1 MTGFFD
7 TDRWNEIWQTISR
20 NRRRSIMTAL
30 GVFWGIFMLI
40 VLLGAGTGLG
50 RMFRAQLGGTAT
62 NAIFIMSDRTS
73 VPYEGMPTGRS
84 WELDW
89 DDLEALRKLPRIEY
103 ISAICWGNQ
112 RNMSHQDHKGEF
124 GLMGYSPDMQQIAP
138 QQILMGRY
146 LNEVDELRQRKVCVI
161 GLQVWRDLFPGGEDP
176 TGKTI
181 QIGSSYFT
189 VVGVTKPL
197 GGMMAFS
204 DPERTVV
211 IPALLVQQM
220 YGLGRTI
227 DMLALTGY
235 ADEPTQ
241 EVIQECRQS
250 IAARHLIAP
259 DDKKA
264 IYFQDTSEVFGKIM
278 GLFRGISLLTW
289 IVGLGT
295 LLAGIVG
302 ISNIMLVLVRERTQE
317 IGIRRGF
324 APAAPLA
331 TPLRGLHPHSRRGY
345 LRFRCGRRRS
355 LHRRQFLRAGRP
367 DGPTPARY
375 FMADLLRYG
384 DARAGYPRSGQ
395 PAGRHH
401 PCDPGTAD
409 QSRGRDPRR
418 INPETRNKRK
428 KPT

>member
-1 MTGFFD
+1 
-7 TDRWNEIWQTISR
+7 
-20 NRRRSIMTAL
+20 
-30 GVFWGIFMLI
+30 
-40 VLLGAGTGLG
+40 
-50 RMFRAQLGGTAT
+50 
-62 NAIFIMSDRTS
+62 MSDRTS

-103 ISAICWGNQ
+103 ISAVCWGNQ

-317 IGIRRGF
+317 IGIRRAIGASPLTILSQILSESFILTFIAGIFGF
-324 APAAPLA
+324 
-331 TPLRGLHPHSRRGY
+331 G
-345 LRFRCGRRRS
+345 
-355 LHRRQFLRAGRP
+355 AGV
-367 DGPTPARY
+367 GVLSI
-375 FMADLLRYG
+375 ADSFY
-384 DARAGYPRSGQ
+384 ARAAQMDQHLPDISWQISFGMGILALGILVLGSLLAGII
-395 PAGRHH
+395 PATR
-401 PCDPGTAD
+401 AL
-409 QSRGRDPRR
+409 R
-418 INPETRNKRK
+418 IKAVDAIREE
-428 KPT
+428 

>member
-103 ISAICWGNQ
+103 ISAVCWGNQ

-138 QQILMGRY
+138 QHILMGRY

-317 IGIRRGF
+317 IGIRRAIGASPLTILSQILSESFILTFIAGIFGF
-324 APAAPLA
+324 
-331 TPLRGLHPHSRRGY
+331 G
-345 LRFRCGRRRS
+345 
-355 LHRRQFLRAGRP
+355 AGV
-367 DGPTPARY
+367 GVLSI
-375 FMADLLRYG
+375 ADSFY
-384 DARAGYPRSGQ
+384 ARAAQMDQHLPDISWQISFGMGILALGILVLGSLLAGII
-395 PAGRHH
+395 PATR
-401 PCDPGTAD
+401 AL
-409 QSRGRDPRR
+409 R
-418 INPETRNKRK
+418 IKAVDAIREE
-428 KPT
+428 

>member
-103 ISAICWGNQ
+103 ISAVCWGNQ

-264 IYFQDTSEVFGKIM
+264 IYFQDTSEMFGKIT

-302 ISNIMLVLVRERTQE
+302 ISNIMLVLVRER
-317 IGIRRGF
+317 RRS
-324 APAAPLA
+324 ASAAPSA
-331 TPLRGLHPHSRRGY
+331 LRP
-345 LRFRCGRRRS
+345 
-355 LHRRQFLRAGRP
+355 
-367 DGPTPARY
+367 
-375 FMADLLRYG
+375 
-384 DARAGYPRSGQ
+384 
-395 PAGRHH
+395 
-401 PCDPGTAD
+401 
-409 QSRGRDPRR
+409 
-418 INPETRNKRK
+418 
-428 KPT
+428 

>member
-264 IYFQDTSEVFGKIM
+264 IYFRTPPRCSERS
-278 GLFRGISLLTW
+278 RGSSE
-289 IVGLGT
+289 
-295 LLAGIVG
+295 A
-302 ISNIMLVLVRERTQE
+302 S
-317 IGIRRGF
+317 
-324 APAAPLA
+324 PC
-331 TPLRGLHPHSRRGY
+331 LRGS
-345 LRFRCGRRRS
+345 
-355 LHRRQFLRAGRP
+355 
-367 DGPTPARY
+367 
-375 FMADLLRYG
+375 
-384 DARAGYPRSGQ
+384 
-395 PAGRHH
+395 
-401 PCDPGTAD
+401 
-409 QSRGRDPRR
+409 
-418 INPETRNKRK
+418 
-428 KPT
+428 